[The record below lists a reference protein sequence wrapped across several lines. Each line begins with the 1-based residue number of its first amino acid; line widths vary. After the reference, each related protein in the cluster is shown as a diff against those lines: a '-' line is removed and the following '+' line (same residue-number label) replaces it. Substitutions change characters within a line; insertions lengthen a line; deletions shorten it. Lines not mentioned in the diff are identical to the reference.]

1 MNPEPS
7 IGKLPE
13 LTVALFPL
21 PGLVFFPQAV
31 LPLHIFEERYREM
44 TADALAG
51 SRLIA
56 MALLKPGWQKDYY
69 QSPAIEPV
77 ICVGRILNNEQLP
90 DGKYN
95 LLLQGELRAE
105 IVQEIQKRPYRIAKV
120 RALRQ
125 IPATEIDLENH
136 RRKLAEIIGSISA
149 ANTTLARHIRKIVQ
163 SPLGMAEIADL
174 LAFNFLEDIELKQSL
189 LAEPDTAKRVA
200 RVVSEIESL
209 LPGLLGPGAIGNR
222 TIGLN

>member
-105 IVQEIQKRPYRIAKV
+105 IAQEIQ
-120 RALRQ
+120 
-125 IPATEIDLENH
+125 
-136 RRKLAEIIGSISA
+136 
-149 ANTTLARHIRKIVQ
+149 
-163 SPLGMAEIADL
+163 
-174 LAFNFLEDIELKQSL
+174 
-189 LAEPDTAKRVA
+189 
-200 RVVSEIESL
+200 
-209 LPGLLGPGAIGNR
+209 
-222 TIGLN
+222 